1 MFTYPY
7 KGACYENLGIMRKN
21 KRKTH
26 SKTDIGREALILDFV
41 LGHEMGT
48 VEVIDRCP
56 KTDLLSTERAQ
67 QWSSECLT
75 YTRNWRSTRLS
86 NG

>member
-26 SKTDIGREALILDFV
+26 SKTGIGREALILDFFLCHYFILLV
-41 LGHEMGT
+41 RCYVPYAPSMM
-48 VEVIDRCP
+48 VI
-56 KTDLLSTERAQ
+56 
-67 QWSSECLT
+67 
-75 YTRNWRSTRLS
+75 
-86 NG
+86 